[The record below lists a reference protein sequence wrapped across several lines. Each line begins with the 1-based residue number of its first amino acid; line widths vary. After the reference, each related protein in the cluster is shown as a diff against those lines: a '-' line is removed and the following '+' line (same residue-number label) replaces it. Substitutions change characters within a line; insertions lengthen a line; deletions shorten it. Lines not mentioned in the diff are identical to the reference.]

1 MTRLANVKRF
11 AQVAVMAAAL
21 TAVGAGV
28 GSAMAQAAPHFPP
41 HPGVPPTAGH
51 PTPTE
56 RNPVLNEFR
65 GIVYFRNGIPIG
77 SILPGQEN
85 VGHLID
91 ILVKCRAH
99 EGNSHVNPDGFVFVH
114 CS

>member
-21 TAVGAGV
+21 TPVGAGV
-28 GSAMAQAAPHFPP
+28 GSAMAQAAPDFHPDPGGP
-41 HPGVPPTAGH
+41 HTAGH
-51 PTPTE
+51 
-56 RNPVLNEFR
+56 LNEFR
-65 GIVYFRNGIPIG
+65 GVIFFRNGIPIG
-77 SILPGQEN
+77 SILPGQEKIP
-85 VGHLID
+85 VD

-114 CS
+114 CP

>member
-1 MTRLANVKRF
+1 MMTRLANVKRF
-11 AQVAVMAAAL
+11 AQVTVLAAAL
-21 TAVGAGV
+21 AAVGAGV
-28 GSAMAQAAPHFPP
+28 GSGMAQAAPDFHP
-41 HPGVPPTAGH
+41 HPG
-51 PTPTE
+51 
-56 RNPVLNEFR
+56 LNEFK
-65 GIVYFRNGIPIG
+65 GVVYFRNGIPIG

-91 ILVKCRAH
+91 ILVTCRAH